1 MHEEISLMEDESIN
15 NFRIPLMILIYCW
28 VHYEAPCFLITKKHG
43 LKKYSASI
51 HILLY
56 VSIYIYI
63 HTLYLYKNKVIGKC

>member
-1 MHEEISLMEDESIN
+1 MHEEIFLMEDESIN

-51 HILLY
+51 HILL
-56 VSIYIYI
+56 
-63 HTLYLYKNKVIGKC
+63 